1 MRAVKTLQTFWN
13 VVNKKGI
20 PLLFYLES
28 HEELESATGFR
39 VWEVR
44 KMLVLCRISESGLNV
59 VLKDGEI
66 EFISDAELGDSGN
79 TPVTVADGM
88 RVVFSVDEKF
98 YIVAVRGNEARVY
111 LSDARY
117 INDSRVKEVY
127 AYDGEKF
134 SRTERAE
141 VESPFRYKFKPI
153 EVKSSD
159 YRDGKTVYK
168 VGVYKIAVESEEVKE
183 TGSKVSLFDDET
195 EGSDALGDIP
205 RKYSEY
211 KSDCKLCHGTGTV
224 INKLGYVV
232 ECSCGKALFEER
244 ERLRELAEKKPVFSV
259 PKSVSEIAV
268 LKGLVPKEHED
279 IVYDSEYVYRR
290 ITGSIGGDRVV
301 GFENYDKAVC
311 SIINACRTG
320 TKVRHSYLLAADT
333 GFGKKSFVYTCLK
346 YLLGRDVRVPKYL
359 SLSEIGF
366 LSEKRVKQAKALN
379 VPTYY
384 FRYNESDK
392 FRFIWAE
399 VSKKAEKRL
408 LEILAERSAG
418 VGISL
423 SEKEFSDLKHEVD
436 YAVLEEVTG
445 LYNEAIKGYDRN
457 DTEGIAAKVNEVLAK
472 QLDTYED
479 ILNAPIL
486 FTYFAEYTNIQYE
499 VEVLHTLLTI
509 RGNKCLP
516 TIVLMEDSVRK
527 FGNIVGYSNGVDG
540 DIEVDAIRALSDHW
554 GSMLSENSTFFME
567 NLNAKKVAE
576 DMAGESDYKRMIYVN
591 CYKTRDYLK
600 ALVGSRKKRRGK
612 A

>member
-1 MRAVKTLQTFWN
+1 
-13 VVNKKGI
+13 
-20 PLLFYLES
+20 
-28 HEELESATGFR
+28 
-39 VWEVR
+39 
-44 KMLVLCRISESGLNV
+44 MLVLCRIGESGLNV

-66 EFISDAELGDSGN
+66 EFIPDEELGDSGN

-98 YIVAVRGNEARVY
+98 YIVAVMGNEARVY

-127 AYDGEKF
+127 AYDGSKF
-134 SRTERAE
+134 KHVERAV
-141 VESPFRYKFKPI
+141 VESPFRYKFKPL
-153 EVKSSD
+153 EVKTSD
-159 YRDGKTVYK
+159 CRDGEIVYK

-183 TGSKVSLFDDET
+183 TGSRVSLFDDET
-195 EGSDALGDIP
+195 DGEAGSDALVDIP

-211 KSDCKLCHGTGTV
+211 KSDCKLCHGTGKV
-224 INKLGYVV
+224 INRLGYVV
-232 ECSCGKALFEER
+232 ECSCGRALFEER
-244 ERLRELAEKKPVFSV
+244 ERLKELQDKKPVFSI

-268 LKGLVPKEHED
+268 LKGLVPSEHQD

-399 VSKKAEKRL
+399 VSKKAERRL

-499 VEVLHTLLTI
+499 VEVLHTLLTV

-527 FGNIVGYSNGVDG
+527 FGNIVGYSNGVEG

>member
-1 MRAVKTLQTFWN
+1 M
-13 VVNKKGI
+13 I
-20 PLLFYLES
+20 
-28 HEELESATGFR
+28 
-39 VWEVR
+39 
-44 KMLVLCRISESGLNV
+44 VLCRIGASSLNV
-59 VLKDGEI
+59 ALNDGEV
-66 EFISDAELGDSGN
+66 EFIPEEELGES
-79 TPVTVADGM
+79 VANAGLPTAEGDK
-88 RVVFSVDEKF
+88 RVVFEVDGKF
-98 YIVAVRGNEARVY
+98 YIVAVRGFEARVY

-117 INDSRVKEVY
+117 INNSRVKEVY
-127 AYDGEKF
+127 VYDGANF
-134 SRTERAE
+134 NRTEREE
-141 VESPFRYKFKPI
+141 VESPFRYKFKPL

-159 YRDGKTVYK
+159 YRDGEIVYK
-168 VGVYKIAVESEEVKE
+168 VGVYKIVVESEEVKE

-195 EGSDALGDIP
+195 EESAALVDIP

-211 KSDCKLCHGTGTV
+211 KSDCKLCHGTGKV
-224 INKLGYVV
+224 INRLGYVE
-232 ECSCGKALFEER
+232 ECSCGRALFEER
-244 ERLRELAEKKPVFSV
+244 ERLKELQDKKPVFSI

-392 FRFIWAE
+392 FRFIWSE

-423 SEKEFSDLKHEVD
+423 SEQEFSDLKHEVD

-499 VEVLHTLLTI
+499 VEVLHTLLTV

-527 FGNIVGYSNGVDG
+527 FGNIVGYSNGVEG

>member
-1 MRAVKTLQTFWN
+1 MIVF
-13 VVNKKGI
+13 
-20 PLLFYLES
+20 
-28 HEELESATGFR
+28 
-39 VWEVR
+39 
-44 KMLVLCRISESGLNV
+44 CRISGSGLNV
-59 VLKDGEI
+59 VLKDGDI
-66 EFISDAELGDSGN
+66 AFIPNVELDESVANAGFPTVEGDKSI
-79 TPVTVADGM
+79 
-88 RVVFSVDEKF
+88 VFEVNGKF
-98 YIVAVRGNEARVY
+98 YIVAVRGLEARVY

-117 INDSRVKEVY
+117 INNSRVKEVY
-127 AYDGEKF
+127 AYDGAKF
-134 SRTERAE
+134 NRTEREA

-153 EVKSSD
+153 EIKSSD
-159 YRDGKTVYK
+159 YKDGETVYK
-168 VGVYKIAVESEEVKE
+168 VGVYKIEVESEEVTAKK
-183 TGSKVSLFDDET
+183 TGVDLFSGE
-195 EGSDALGDIP
+195 EAESEEVGNNGF
-205 RKYSEY
+205 KYSEY
-211 KSDCKLCHGTGTV
+211 KSDCRLCHGTGKV
-224 INKLGYVV
+224 INGLGYVV

-244 ERLRELAEKKPVFSV
+244 ERLKELADKKPVFSI

-268 LKGLVPKEHED
+268 LKGLVPSEHQD

-399 VSKKAEKRL
+399 VSKKAERRL

-457 DTEGIAAKVNEVLAK
+457 DTEGDSGEGKRGISEAVRYLRGHLERSDIVYIFCRVYKHSVRGRGVAYAINGQRKQVLA
-472 QLDTYED
+472 DYR
-479 ILNAPIL
+479 N
-486 FTYFAEYTNIQYE
+486 
-499 VEVLHTLLTI
+499 
-509 RGNKCLP
+509 
-516 TIVLMEDSVRK
+516 
-527 FGNIVGYSNGVDG
+527 DG
-540 DIEVDAIRALSDHW
+540 R
-554 GSMLSENSTFFME
+554 
-567 NLNAKKVAE
+567 
-576 DMAGESDYKRMIYVN
+576 
-591 CYKTRDYLK
+591 
-600 ALVGSRKKRRGK
+600 
-612 A
+612 

>member
-1 MRAVKTLQTFWN
+1 
-13 VVNKKGI
+13 
-20 PLLFYLES
+20 
-28 HEELESATGFR
+28 
-39 VWEVR
+39 
-44 KMLVLCRISESGLNV
+44 MLVLCRISESGLSV

-66 EFISDAELGDSGN
+66 AFIPNEELDESVANAGFPTVEGDKSI
-79 TPVTVADGM
+79 
-88 RVVFSVDEKF
+88 VFEVNGKF
-98 YIVAVRGNEARVY
+98 YIVAVRGLEARVY

-117 INDSRVKEVY
+117 INNSRVKEVY
-127 AYDGEKF
+127 VYDGAKF
-134 SRTERAE
+134 NRTERAE

-153 EVKSSD
+153 EIKSSD
-159 YRDGKTVYK
+159 YKDGEAVYK
-168 VGVYKIAVESEEVKE
+168 LGVYEIAVESEEVTAKK
-183 TGSKVSLFDDET
+183 TGVDLFSGE
-195 EGSDALGDIP
+195 EVESEEVGNNGF
-205 RKYSEY
+205 KYSEY
-211 KSDCKLCHGTGTV
+211 KSDCRLCHGTGKV
-224 INKLGYVV
+224 INRLGYVV

-244 ERLRELAEKKPVFSV
+244 ERLKELADKKPVFSI

-268 LKGLVPKEHED
+268 LKGLVPSEHQD

-392 FRFIWAE
+392 FRFIWSE
-399 VSKKAEKRL
+399 VSKKAERRL

-418 VGISL
+418 VGVSL

-457 DTEGIAAKVNEVLAK
+457 DTEGIAARVNEVLAK

-499 VEVLHTLLTI
+499 VEVLHTLLTV

-516 TIVLMEDSVRK
+516 TIVMMEDSVRK

-600 ALVGSRKKRRGK
+600 ALVGSRKKRRWK